1 MAAKRKKITLSEFKA
16 WIQGVEQLQPKDWAP
31 TAEQWKM
38 IREKIELITE
48 TKTLIEQA
56 PLPPPPQMVRQ
67 QPRPLPPG
75 AVPFIPPAPPVP
87 GGVPEDAVV
96 TGIAPKLGNLP
107 PAGVG
112 GPGGSSF
119 A

>member
-38 IREKIELITE
+38 IREKIELVTE
-48 TKTLIEQA
+48 TKAVEQA
-56 PLPPPPQMVRQ
+56 PPPPPQMVRP

-87 GGVPEDAVV
+87 GGVPEDAIV

-107 PAGVG
+107 PTAG